1 MRINGST
8 AMPVQA
14 RLWPGVEAGGGMEDE
29 RGSTQVRLAELL
41 GALSLV
47 VDLGLG
53 QPMEHVMRQTLI
65 AARLGESLG
74 LSEAERAA
82 VYYTALL
89 AWVGCGSDSHEL
101 AVWFG
106 DDIAFRAGTYGVDM
120 AGLQLLAFLARR
132 LGAGSPPLRRGW
144 VAASFAAG
152 GMGRVA
158 ESVNAHCR
166 VTRTFA
172 ERIGLGDDVCQPL
185 LQLFE
190 RWDGKGGP
198 ERLGGDQIML
208 AARIVQLAD
217 IVAAFHRAGGIDAA
231 IGVARQRRGT
241 QFDPALVDRFCAE
254 AEAILSF
261 AGDTTEWDALLA
273 AEPQPHHVLTEGQLD
288 RALEAIADFTDIKSP
303 YTVGHARAVSD
314 LAGEAARR
322 VGLAEEEAVLI
333 RRAALVQ
340 DAGRMGVPNSIWD
353 KPTAL
358 APTEAERVRLHA
370 YFIERMLAKPPVLA
384 RLGALAAQHH
394 ERLDGSGYPRG
405 LTGRSL
411 PLAARILAAA
421 DVYQAL
427 TEARPHRAPR
437 EAPQAAEELQ
447 AEVKD
452 GRLDGD
458 AVNAV
463 LAAAG
468 HRVHRT
474 RVWPAGLTRREVE
487 VLALIARGS
496 TNRDVARRLQIAHKT
511 VGNHVE
517 HIYVKLGSSTRAEAS
532 LFAMQHGLL
541 DLADLHER

>member
-1 MRINGST
+1 MGALT
-8 AMPVQA
+8 
-14 RLWPGVEAGGGMEDE
+14 DE
-29 RGSTQVRLAELL
+29 RGTTPVRLAELL

-65 AARLGESLG
+65 AAGLGESLG
-74 LSEAERAA
+74 LPEGERAA

-101 AVWFG
+101 TVWFG
-106 DDIAFRAGTYGVDM
+106 DDIAFRAGTYGVDL
-120 AGLQLLAFLARR
+120 AGMELLAFLARR

-152 GMGRVA
+152 GMNRVA

-172 ERIGLGDDVCQPL
+172 ERIGLGDDVRQPL
-185 LQLFE
+185 LQMFE

-198 ERLGGDQIML
+198 DHLRGDQIMI

-217 IVAAFHRAGGIDAA
+217 IVAAFHRAGGVDAA
-231 IGVARQRRGT
+231 TGVARQRRGT

-254 AEAILSF
+254 AEGILSVL
-261 AGDTTEWDALLA
+261 GETTEWDALLA
-273 AEPQPHHVLTEGQLD
+273 AEPQPHMVLTEGELD
-288 RALEAIADFTDIKSP
+288 RVLEAIADFTDIKSP
-303 YTVGHARAVSD
+303 YTLGHARAVSG
-314 LAGEAARR
+314 LGGEAARR
-322 VGLAEEEAVLI
+322 LGLAEEEIVLI
-333 RRAALVQ
+333 RRAGLVQ

-353 KPTAL
+353 KPAVL

-370 YFIERMLAKPPVLA
+370 YFVGRMLAKPAAVA
-384 RLGALAAQHH
+384 RIGALAVQHH

-411 PLAARILAAA
+411 SAAARILAAA
-421 DVYQAL
+421 DVYHAMIQ
-427 TEARPHRAPR
+427 ARPYRPAR
-437 EAPQAAEELQ
+437 EAPQAAEELR
-447 AEVKD
+447 AEVKA

-463 LAAAG
+463 LVVAG
-468 HRVHRT
+468 HRVRRA
-474 RVWPAGLTRREVE
+474 RVSLAGLTRREVE

-496 TNRDVARRLQIAHKT
+496 TNRQVARRLQIAEKT

-541 DLADLHER
+541 DPVGLPER